1 MGQLFKF
8 NPDKNLFASGS
19 SFLPGGIS
27 PAEAYSLDLGD
38 YNPLSGS
45 SEGGAST
52 GMDPLTAGL
61 GLANL
66 GAGIFG
72 GIAQRRTQANIAN
85 AQMAAAADQLKNQI
99 QMTRD
104 MTKFQEASN
113 IANRVFGATA
123 GADLDYERQRK
134 AALFTEGP
142 LRELKLAGDM
152 AEKKAF
158 IGLAGSEEAK
168 ALSRR
173 QNKEALKR
181 TLADKQGAM
190 MGMFG
195 RIAPVS
201 VNSLFV

>member
-1 MGQLFKF
+1 MSDFTKYASLFQG
-8 NPDKNLFASGS
+8 DGS
-19 SFLPGGIS
+19 SFLPGGMS
-27 PAEAYSLDLGD
+27 FSQGFQQDLGN
-38 YNPLSGS
+38 YNPLSDS
-45 SEGGAST
+45 SGGAST

-66 GAGIFG
+66 GASIFG

-123 GADLDYERQRK
+123 GADLDYDRQRK
-134 AALFTEGP
+134 AALFTQGP
-142 LRELKLAGDM
+142 LREVKLAGDM
-152 AEKKAF
+152 AERRA
-158 IGLAGSEEAK
+158 ILGLAGSEEAK

-173 QNKEALKR
+173 QNKEQLKR
-181 TLADKQGAM
+181 TLAEKQGAM

-195 RIAPVS
+195 RIAPVN
-201 VNSLFV
+201 VDTLFV